1 MNSHSDV
8 FNNVDTLSALS
19 VSHGAFDFGKTEME
33 LVKEEALNIC
43 SQFKWSDFFCKFTF
57 FSVCLCFVHCY
68 CKSYDT
74 MLKDKITLTQLIK
87 PKECFSFNSE
97 TIHLLFCNNS
107 TVSTTPFRHNHY
119 VPLIFCSEKSKVK
132 QKLKMVTSQ
141 KCKGSKKRAT
151 YSIHSFWKQD

>member
-57 FSVCLCFVHCY
+57 FSV
-68 CKSYDT
+68 
-74 MLKDKITLTQLIK
+74 
-87 PKECFSFNSE
+87 
-97 TIHLLFCNNS
+97 
-107 TVSTTPFRHNHY
+107 
-119 VPLIFCSEKSKVK
+119 
-132 QKLKMVTSQ
+132 
-141 KCKGSKKRAT
+141 
-151 YSIHSFWKQD
+151 